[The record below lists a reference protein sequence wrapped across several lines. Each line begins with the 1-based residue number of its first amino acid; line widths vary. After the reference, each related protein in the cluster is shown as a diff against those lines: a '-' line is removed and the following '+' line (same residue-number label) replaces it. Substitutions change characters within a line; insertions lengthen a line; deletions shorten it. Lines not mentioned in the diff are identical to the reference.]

1 MVSVLVVDGDLE
13 ATCELASELGQ
24 WSFEVTTTA
33 TATAALTAA
42 ADVVIVDRALPD
54 ADSFEVC
61 RELRR
66 VTPPPIIVLT
76 GGDDEADRIAGLD
89 IGADHYLT
97 KPVQV
102 RELVARVRASG
113 RRRVPLSPDA
123 ERVGDSVHRR
133 RFGGLTIDSRTR
145 RAVIDGEVVAL
156 TPKEYEVL
164 EFLAAQPD
172 RAHSTTSI
180 ARAVWDEYW
189 DGPTKTVTTQI
200 SKLRTKLGA
209 DISITK
215 MGCGGY
221 QLQIAN
227 Q

>member
-1 MVSVLVVDGDLE
+1 
-13 ATCELASELGQ
+13 
-24 WSFEVTTTA
+24 VTTTA
-33 TATAALTAA
+33 TAPAALSVA
-42 ADVVIVDRALPD
+42 ADVVIVDRGLPG

-89 IGADHYLT
+89 IGADHYLA

-113 RRRVPLSPDA
+113 RRRVPQSPDA
-123 ERVGDSVHRR
+123 ERVGDSAHRL
-133 RFGGLTIDSRTR
+133 GGLTIDHRTR
-145 RAVIDGEVVAL
+145 RAVVDGEVVAL
-156 TPKEYEVL
+156 TPKEYDVL

-180 ARAVWDEYW
+180 ARAVWDPYR

-200 SKLRTKLGA
+200 SKLHTNLGA